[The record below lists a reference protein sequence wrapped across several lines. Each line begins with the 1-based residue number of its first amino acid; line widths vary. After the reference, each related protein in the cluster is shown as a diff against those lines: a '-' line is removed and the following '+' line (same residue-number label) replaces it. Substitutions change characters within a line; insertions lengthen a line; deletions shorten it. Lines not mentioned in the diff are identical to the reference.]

1 MRHGARGGGAG
12 RRPRGPGNRRGSAA
26 ARHPGDHQPR
36 VPRGTRAGKGDRDL
50 GRNRQPRAPRRTAAR
65 RRPDRRLRVA
75 RALLHQ
81 RANRGVSLLAALAVV
96 GESADREGRSLD
108 VRGVALGVLTLLATT
123 FAFIEGGRSG
133 LDSPAVILTAIAAI
147 LLLGAFIATEHMRRD
162 RAMLPLN
169 LFRRPAFSVANGA
182 AGTMNLCTLGTLF
195 VLTLF
200 LQSVQGYSP
209 LIAGLSI
216 VPLFLPLAVIAPFAG
231 RLTSRVGSRL
241 PVAADLAVAAV
252 GLALLVAAQA
262 GSSYLVL
269 LPAFMLWG
277 VGLGIL
283 TPAVVAA
290 AIAAVPGERSGLA
303 SAINNTA
310 RQAGRSGSQ
319 SRLRSQVSPAARAS
333 SAASTRLPL
342 DPPACTWL
350 RPCSPWRSF
359 RAPASRASS
368 SLGPGDEICKQ
379 IVDGRDEVAFHRP
392 VRARN
397 ARPSDVRPGALAVA
411 SPT

>member
-1 MRHGARGGGAG
+1 M
-12 RRPRGPGNRRGSAA
+12 
-26 ARHPGDHQPR
+26 
-36 VPRGTRAGKGDRDL
+36 
-50 GRNRQPRAPRRTAAR
+50 
-65 RRPDRRLRVA
+65 
-75 RALLHQ
+75 
-81 RANRGVSLLAALAVV
+81 
-96 GESADREGRSLD
+96 
-108 VRGVALGVLTLLATT
+108 
-123 FAFIEGGRSG
+123 
-133 LDSPAVILTAIAAI
+133 ILTAIAAI
-147 LLLGAFIATEHMRRD
+147 LLLGAFIATERMRRD

-241 PVAADLAVAAV
+241 PVAAGLAVAAV

-310 RQAGRSGSQ
+310 RQAGGAIGIAVAAAIAGQPGGSGFLSGFHAVAVGSACLYLAAAVLALALIPGAGKPSIQQ
-319 SRLRSQVSPAARAS
+319 SRA
-333 SAASTRLPL
+333 
-342 DPPACTWL
+342 
-350 RPCSPWRSF
+350 
-359 RAPASRASS
+359 
-368 SLGPGDEICKQ
+368 G
-379 IVDGRDEVAFHRP
+379 
-392 VRARN
+392 
-397 ARPSDVRPGALAVA
+397 
-411 SPT
+411 